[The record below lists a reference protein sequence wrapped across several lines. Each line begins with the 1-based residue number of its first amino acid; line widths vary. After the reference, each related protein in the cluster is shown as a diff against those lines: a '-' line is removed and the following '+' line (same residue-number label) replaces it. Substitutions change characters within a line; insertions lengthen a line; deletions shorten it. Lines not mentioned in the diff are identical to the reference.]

1 MSSAGAEYRD
11 NARVCA
17 DCAASTQSVIDRMLW
32 LRMRQSWLQLAA
44 KADRWEDGVA
54 QDSGAATTAPTSH
67 RQPQNKSA

>member
-44 KADRWEDGVA
+44 KADCWDGDDSVA
-54 QDSGAATTAPTSH
+54 QDSGVATSSLTRTQHQA
-67 RQPQNKSA
+67 